1 MNEELAAY
9 ITRLCELS
17 GHTARIDD
25 DLILIEPDHGSIYD
39 AFTMVKEY
47 YAYGEVDTSARS
59 PWSSSRS
66 SRSCTSPPTFAQHTS
81 SHP

>member
-25 DLILIEPDHGSIYD
+25 DVILIEPDHGSIYD
-39 AFTMVKEY
+39 AFTMRREY
-47 YAYGEVDTSARS
+47 YAYGEVDKY
-59 PWSSSRS
+59 
-66 SRSCTSPPTFAQHTS
+66 
-81 SHP
+81 